1 MSQGELNFDGQE
13 VFTDPG
19 VGTPFIELTPIAG
32 QTGYRLFTIG
42 SSLYVRDTNNVSTL
56 WTSTGSTGPH
66 GPRGYQGQIG
76 PTGQGGTATNTGA
89 TGPTGLAGTT
99 GPTGA
104 AGTATNTGATG
115 PTGVTGAP
123 GTEGTGFTGP
133 TGTAGV
139 TGPVGPTGL
148 AGTATNTGATGP
160 QGVTGAAGPTG
171 VQGDTG
177 VAGTGVTG
185 ATGPAGTGVTGPT
198 GAQGAS
204 GTGGTGT
211 TGPTGAVGATGTIIQ
226 GSVADNSA
234 LLDYNTSNLYVGAGI
249 IQQDIGHLQVFNG
262 GGSVDISGSQ
272 YLTLSPGVTLGS
284 SAFTIEGWFQW
295 SALSAGTPIVG
306 TTYVTASQQF
316 TLYLLS
322 TQIQLQAASGGSV
335 LFTLPG
341 TLSTGTWYNI
351 VVERGSSASSDF
363 VCWFNG
369 TKLTVAL
376 NEFTSD
382 PTFAFGGALNALYAY
397 GSVTSPTTASG
408 YLTNVRIT
416 TNAVYNS
423 ALTTIPVPTQPYP
436 FITGTQLLLN
446 VVTGA
451 TYLADGA
458 GIQTVGKVGTPKYS
472 YKYPFTANFTDV
484 GQIVGPT
491 GPTGAAGPTGA
502 GATGA
507 QGATGAGETG
517 PTGAVGPTGGGG
529 GNVIYNDT
537 WIYTNLIGPP
547 SSINYQEVKST
558 TTAIFIPWSIP
569 EQTPVGFTSNWLPV
583 INTLTLNFQALL
595 GVSYSTINLLST
607 VSTGYIDYHNGASQ
621 FLTGVVLSQQ
631 SGASGLS
638 TFTFPGDA
646 SPRLAYIY
654 RNTALSSLVSSSS
667 NIVYGF
673 YANTSP
679 STNIASTLYG
689 IYVGA
694 GPPGPPATVSLSAVT
709 STTATLSYTAPTS
722 NDITDPSTTL
732 TITNYTFQYSSAAS
746 LLRYGTPVSDSAQV
760 VDNGTNLSYALS
772 GLYPDSLYTFSVKAK
787 NSANLF
793 GAFSTISSTTSFLSP
808 IAALSGSLS
817 FPARYFSNGTL
828 TNVQTGS
835 TTTNLV
841 NLSTAWTSAGFSTP
855 IHNITL
861 RGSSITTT
869 IAAISTI
876 LTVGTTST
884 VGGLVTFSGF
894 PTAGSPAAATAN
906 GITITPSVVDTY
918 GAQATNRQGF
928 YLQGNNTLTLGN
940 TTFAASS
947 NLYKIAAFQQSSFT
961 GNATFTYAV
970 DNFVTAVPS
979 VSSIGTNFFGAV
991 PSSFVS
997 GVRVVFG
1004 TPTYVA
1010 STVVTNMGT
1019 YYYANPLLTYTGST
1033 ALTPGTESNLSRV
1046 ISGSN
1051 AGALSNLVYFSNTI
1065 LTSGSL
1071 NAVFRS
1077 SITLSVT
1084 ANNPFGT
1091 SGSLAA
1097 TSIPAIVDG
1106 PSYTL
1111 IYLTLPQ
1118 TLSSI
1123 TQGGASVRGH
1133 HITSGSTIGGV
1144 NIPPFSTSA
1153 TPYANTPY
1161 DNTSSIALQQELQT
1175 FNGAFQ
1181 TITSAVNGYL
1191 NYTGFR
1197 YDATN
1202 FNTVDYSAITTTGYR
1217 YATFAWNITSNLTNY
1232 TGLAFTFNSVSP
1244 AMTVS
1249 TNLAFIS
1256 SALVQLYYRIE
1267 DSNSI
1272 VPTNLASFTTSWID
1286 GNTTAGTPAG
1296 SGNYYLPT
1304 DLTQALNY
1312 GLTSVTA
1319 GASPVFTVK
1328 VPAALTVSAN
1338 NRFRLYCRVGFPM
1351 SVQAKFDYVTASMT

>member
-1 MSQGELNFDGQE
+1 
-13 VFTDPG
+13 
-19 VGTPFIELTPIAG
+19 
-32 QTGYRLFTIG
+32 
-42 SSLYVRDTNNVSTL
+42 
-56 WTSTGSTGPH
+56 
-66 GPRGYQGQIG
+66 
-76 PTGQGGTATNTGA
+76 
-89 TGPTGLAGTT
+89 
-99 GPTGA
+99 
-104 AGTATNTGATG
+104 
-115 PTGVTGAP
+115 
-123 GTEGTGFTGP
+123 
-133 TGTAGV
+133 
-139 TGPVGPTGL
+139 
-148 AGTATNTGATGP
+148 
-160 QGVTGAAGPTG
+160 
-171 VQGDTG
+171 
-177 VAGTGVTG
+177 
-185 ATGPAGTGVTGPT
+185 
-198 GAQGAS
+198 
-204 GTGGTGT
+204 
-211 TGPTGAVGATGTIIQ
+211 
-226 GSVADNSA
+226 
-234 LLDYNTSNLYVGAGI
+234 
-249 IQQDIGHLQVFNG
+249 
-262 GGSVDISGSQ
+262 
-272 YLTLSPGVTLGS
+272 
-284 SAFTIEGWFQW
+284 
-295 SALSAGTPIVG
+295 
-306 TTYVTASQQF
+306 
-316 TLYLLS
+316 
-322 TQIQLQAASGGSV
+322 
-335 LFTLPG
+335 
-341 TLSTGTWYNI
+341 
-351 VVERGSSASSDF
+351 
-363 VCWFNG
+363 
-369 TKLTVAL
+369 
-376 NEFTSD
+376 
-382 PTFAFGGALNALYAY
+382 
-397 GSVTSPTTASG
+397 
-408 YLTNVRIT
+408 
-416 TNAVYNS
+416 
-423 ALTTIPVPTQPYP
+423 
-436 FITGTQLLLN
+436 
-446 VVTGA
+446 
-451 TYLADGA
+451 
-458 GIQTVGKVGTPKYS
+458 
-472 YKYPFTANFTDV
+472 
-484 GQIVGPT
+484 
-491 GPTGAAGPTGA
+491 
-502 GATGA
+502 
-507 QGATGAGETG
+507 
-517 PTGAVGPTGGGG
+517 
-529 GNVIYNDT
+529 
-537 WIYTNLIGPP
+537 
-547 SSINYQEVKST
+547 
-558 TTAIFIPWSIP
+558 
-569 EQTPVGFTSNWLPV
+569 V
-583 INTLTLNFQALL
+583 INTLTLNFQADLA
-595 GVSYSTINLLST
+595 GIYSTINLLST

-621 FLTGVVLSQQ
+621 FMTGVVLSQQ

-638 TFTFPGDA
+638 TFIFPGDV

-654 RNTALSSLVSSSS
+654 RNTALSSLVASPS
-667 NIVYGF
+667 NIVYGW

-793 GAFSTISSTTSFLSP
+793 GAFSTISSTTSYLSP

-817 FPARYFSNGTL
+817 FPARYYSNGTL
-828 TNVQTGS
+828 TNVQTGV

-841 NLSTAWTSAGFSTP
+841 NLSTAWTSVGFSTP
-855 IHNITL
+855 IHNIAL

-894 PTAGSPAAATAN
+894 PSAGTPAANTAN
-906 GITITPSVVDTY
+906 GVTITPTVVDTY
-918 GAQATNRQGF
+918 IAQTTNRQGF
-928 YLQGNNTLTLGN
+928 YLQAGNTVTLGN

-970 DNFVTAVPS
+970 DNFVTAVPA
-979 VSSIGTNFFGAV
+979 VSSVGTNFFGAV

-997 GVRVVFG
+997 CVLVIYGS
-1004 TPTYVA
+1004 PTYVA

-1019 YYYANPLLTYTGST
+1019 YYYTNPLLTYTGST

-1051 AGALSNLVYFSNTI
+1051 AGALSNLVYFSNTV

-1097 TSIPAIVDG
+1097 TPIPAIVDG

-1111 IYLTLPQ
+1111 IYQTLPQ

-1123 TQGGASVRGH
+1123 TQGGASARGH

-1161 DNTSSIALQQELQT
+1161 DNTSTIALQQELQT
-1175 FNGAFQ
+1175 FNGSFQ

-1197 YDATN
+1197 YDPTN
-1202 FNTVDYSAITTTGYR
+1202 FNTVNYSAIATTGYR

-1232 TGLAFTFNSVSP
+1232 TGLTFTFNSVSP

-1249 TNLAFIS
+1249 TNLAYIS

-1312 GLTSVTA
+1312 GLTSVT
-1319 GASPVFTVK
+1319 GGTSPVFTVK

-1351 SVQAKFDYVTASMT
+1351 SVQAKFDYVSASMS